1 FERMVAQVAGTD
13 MSDFFKRYV
22 RGVESPPYEKAFAQV
37 GWRFIREPRT
47 PVFVGINGDEAEAST
62 FKIASVRPDSPASE
76 AGLEVGDVITSLGGT
91 KLRPANFL
99 KTLARYKPGDRVA
112 LTVQR
117 ARRVLQLTI
126 TLAIPVTLSYRIEEI
141 PDASP
146 EAKALRAAWLQNRL
160 R

>member
-1 FERMVAQVAGTD
+1 MGLHLL
-13 MSDFFKRYV
+13 
-22 RGVESPPYEKAFAQV
+22 
-37 GWRFIREPRT
+37 REART
-47 PVFVGINGDEAEAST
+47 PVFAGINGDETQTSV
-62 FKIASVRPDSPASE
+62 FRIASVRPDSPAAE
-76 AGLEVGDVITSLGGT
+76 AGLEAGDVITTFGGT
-91 KLRPANFL
+91 RITPANFL

-117 ARRVLQLTI
+117 ARRVVQLTI
-126 TLAIPVTLSYRIEEI
+126 TLATPVTLSYRIEEI